1 LLSINF
7 IHDFNAFI
15 ISKDKTGGALIESD
29 ATTAKIRF
37 GANFKNVATGSAIS
51 DGREPESCLGRVF
64 DAKLGRIGKYCKV
77 SVRHTYGIF

>member
-1 LLSINF
+1 MLSINF

-15 ISKDKTGGALIESD
+15 ISKDKTGALIESD

-51 DGREPESCLGRVF
+51 DGREPESCSGLVF
-64 DAKLGRIGKYCKV
+64 DAKLGRIGKYCTV
-77 SVRHTYGIF
+77 GVCYTYGIF